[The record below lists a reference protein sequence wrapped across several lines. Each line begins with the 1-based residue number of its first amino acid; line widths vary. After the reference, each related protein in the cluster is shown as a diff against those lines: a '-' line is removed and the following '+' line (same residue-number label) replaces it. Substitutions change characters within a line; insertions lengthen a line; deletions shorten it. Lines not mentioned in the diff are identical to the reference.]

1 MCPVSIDQ
9 IMPFVERMVKV
20 GDLENVGVLGI
31 LFSGSDWFTLG
42 SVVLSR
48 CKTVLF
54 MLNSTVYFLKMC

>member
-9 IMPFVERMVKV
+9 IMPFVDRMVKV
-20 GDLENVGVLGI
+20 GDLENVGVLGL

-54 MLNSTVYFLKMC
+54 MLN